1 MASVNLTLP
10 QLKMEDFEDDA
21 KLQKILSY
29 LYQLNEQLRYELT
42 HIDDDNISGEGISEA
57 SFTDSV
63 ARTLTNDQGEVL
75 QLYMS
80 ARKMLLELSSKVE
93 INSDDLETVIE
104 SLMEIETTA
113 EKLKIQV
120 GEKTVKEQIDE
131 GIDAIETFENTAVE
145 ITPQGFHVKSTGTF
159 TVESQ
164 KFDIDENGEM
174 SAVNCRLSGDLSVD
188 GNAVWHAGN
197 MIVSTA
203 QPINPEAGLLWVKP
217 DMTAIPAAG
226 TWTKNALTSRPN
238 FVRYYNEELTGV
250 SIGAAPSNAKY
261 RYKVKI
267 PIYHTWNDENAYTCT
282 VYLGSSSGSE
292 TINLGAQTFSKGG
305 GHVFEA
311 EVESTVW
318 LGNLSTIWLRVVFS
332 AGGVMTLNSHA
343 TFSCTLTAISTSAT
357 GWKTCEVQM
366 YTG

>member
-42 HIDDDNISGEGISEA
+42 HIDDDNISGEGISENA
-57 SFTDSV
+57 FTDSV
-63 ARTLTNDQGEVL
+63 ARTLTNSQGEAL
-75 QLYMS
+75 QLYMN
-80 ARKMLLELSSKVE
+80 ARKMMLQMSSKVDE
-93 INSDDLETVIE
+93 NNE
-104 SLMEIETTA
+104 SLLEVAATA
-113 EKLKIQV
+113 NNLKILV
-120 GEKTVKEQIDE
+120 GEKSVSEQIAD
-131 GIDAIETFENTAVE
+131 IDTFDNTAVE
-145 ITPQGFHVKSTGTF
+145 ITPQGFHVKSSGTF

-174 SAVNCRLSGDLSVD
+174 SAVNARISGDLSVD

-197 MIVSTA
+197 LVVSTA
-203 QPINPEAGLLWVKP
+203 QPENPQAGLVWIKP
-217 DMTAIPAAG
+217 DTTSIPAAG
-226 TWTKNALTSRPN
+226 TWTKDALTARPN
-238 FVRYYNEELTGV
+238 FVRYYNEELKGV
-250 SIGAAPSNAKY
+250 SIGTAPSNAKY

-267 PIYHTWNDENAYTCT
+267 PVYHTWNDTNAYTCT
-282 VYLGSSSGSE
+282 VYLGAASGAE
-292 TINLGAQTFSKGG
+292 TINLGTQTFSAGG
-305 GHVFEA
+305 GHFFEA

-332 AGGVMTLNSHA
+332 AGGVMALNSHSI
-343 TFSCTLTAISTSAT
+343 FSCTLTAISTSAT
-357 GWKTCEVQM
+357 GWKACEVQM